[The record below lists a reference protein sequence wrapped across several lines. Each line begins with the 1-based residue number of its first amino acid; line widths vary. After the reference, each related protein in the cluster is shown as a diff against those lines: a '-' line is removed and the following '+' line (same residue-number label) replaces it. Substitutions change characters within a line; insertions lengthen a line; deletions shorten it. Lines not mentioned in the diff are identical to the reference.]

1 MRMPLPLFHPSPF
14 PFVTR
19 SLNGL
24 SRREFMWS
32 DRSIL
37 PLLLLLLSLVAPCY
51 AQGQAKDGEPP
62 PTKTPSR
69 LDELR
74 AQGSEALFNL
84 DYDLA
89 RQRFKELTRL
99 YPDDPIGPQ
108 MLATT
113 LWLETLNRAR
123 RLQAAIYSTQSF
135 YSKTEDKPDPQLS
148 KDFSDLTRAAT
159 RLATTRLRLNP
170 RDPQTLYV
178 LGATE
183 SLKASFAA
191 TVERR
196 FMAALRNGSSGVEK
210 HREVIKI
217 DPDFHD
223 ARLTIGMYDFIVG
236 TLPLP
241 ARILAGIAGV
251 RGSKKRGIQTLE
263 RVAKDGHW
271 MRDDA
276 KVLLIAI
283 YKREKHFQKAL
294 TLSQELRHK
303 YPRNYLLSL
312 ETADTLVSL
321 AALDRQ
327 ERRIKEAETLEREAL
342 NTFEELLH
350 ERPTPGDVPR
360 ALDLIRVR
368 YGEALLLMD
377 QPGRAAEQFLAATA
391 VRRADAG
398 MVTRAHL
405 LAAQAF
411 DIAGKRT
418 EALAEYRMVLSRPN
432 VYDSYDQ
439 ARRGLKKPYKG
450 QSPK

>member
-1 MRMPLPLFHPSPF
+1 MW
-14 PFVTR
+14 
-19 SLNGL
+19 LN
-24 SRREFMWS
+24 
-32 DRSIL
+32 RSIL
-37 PLLLLLLSLVAPCY
+37 QLLILLLSLAAPSSIY
-51 AQGQAKDGEPP
+51 GQAKDAGLPT
-62 PTKTPSR
+62 TKTTPR
-69 LDELR
+69 LEELR
-74 AQGSEALFNL
+74 TQGSEALFNL
-84 DYDLA
+84 DYDVA
-89 RQRFKELTRL
+89 RQRFKEVTRL

-135 YSKTEDKPDPQLS
+135 YSKTEDKPDPRVTQ
-148 KDFSDLTRAAT
+148 DFSDLTRAAT
-159 RLATTRLRLNP
+159 RLATARLRLNP
-170 RDPQTLYV
+170 RDAQSLYV

-196 FMAALRNGSSGVEK
+196 FMTALRNGSSGVER
-210 HREVIKI
+210 HRDVIKL
-217 DPDFHD
+217 DPSFRD
-223 ARLTIGMYDFIVG
+223 AELTIGMYDFIVG

-276 KVLLIAI
+276 RVLLIAI
-283 YKREKHFQKAL
+283 YKREKNFPRAL
-294 TLSQELRHK
+294 ALSRELHQH

-321 AALDRQ
+321 AALH
-327 ERRIKEAETLEREAL
+327 RREGRINEAETLEREAL
-342 NTFEELLH
+342 DTFEKLLH
-350 ERPTPGDVPR
+350 ERPTKDESQR
-360 ALDLIRVR
+360 ALDLVHVR
-368 YGEALLLMD
+368 YGEALLLIN

-398 MVTRAHL
+398 MVSRAHL
-405 LAAQAF
+405 MAAQAF
-411 DIAGKRT
+411 DVGGKRN
-418 EALAEYRMVLSRPN
+418 EALAQYRIVLSRQN
-432 VYDSYDQ
+432 IYDSHDQ
-439 ARRGLKKPYKG
+439 ARRGLKKPYKQ
-450 QSPK
+450 QSNE

>member
-1 MRMPLPLFHPSPF
+1 
-14 PFVTR
+14 
-19 SLNGL
+19 
-24 SRREFMWS
+24 MWS

-37 PLLLLLLSLVAPCY
+37 LLLLLLLLLVAPSSTH
-51 AQGQAKDGEPP
+51 GQVRAGELPT
-62 PTKTPSR
+62 TKTTSR
-69 LDELR
+69 LEELR

-135 YSKTEDKPDPQLS
+135 YSKTEDKPDPKLTQ
-148 KDFSDLTRAAT
+148 DFNDLTRAAT

-196 FMAALRNGSSGVEK
+196 FMAALRSGSSGVER
-210 HREVIKI
+210 HRDVIKL
-217 DPDFHD
+217 DPNFRD
-223 ARLTIGMYDFIVG
+223 AELTIGMYDFIVG
-236 TLPLP
+236 NLPLP

-251 RGSKKRGIQTLE
+251 RGSKKRGIQTIE
-263 RVAKDGHW
+263 RVAKDGQW

-283 YKREKHFQKAL
+283 YKREKYFPKAL
-294 TLSQELRHK
+294 ALSRELHQK

-327 ERRIKEAETLEREAL
+327 ERRTKEAETLEREAL
-342 NTFEELLH
+342 DTFEKLLH
-350 ERPTPGDVPR
+350 ERHTKDESPR
-360 ALDLIRVR
+360 ALDLIHIR

-398 MVTRAHL
+398 MVSRAHL

-411 DIAGKRT
+411 DVAGKRN
-418 EALAEYRMVLSRPN
+418 EALTGYRIVLSRTN
-432 VYDSYDQ
+432 VYDSHDQ

-450 QSPK
+450 QSHK